1 MAVNLK
7 TLLERATP
15 LTRER
20 AKALIDADI
29 AANAHRYSQP
39 APTSIA
45 LECESES
52 GDELGGNDDSAAQEA
67 QRPGDGLFIR

>member
-1 MAVNLK
+1 MAANLK
-7 TLLERATP
+7 ALLERATP

-45 LECESES
+45 LECENESE
-52 GDELGGNDDSAAQEA
+52 DELGVNDDSAAQDA
-67 QRPGDGLFIR
+67 PRPGDELSNP